1 MNKLIAGISSPS
13 RKQIEDF
20 QRAAS
25 MLPQA
30 EFETK
35 HYFSDGMYCR
45 EVMQPKDSVVIGKVH
60 IKPHLFML
68 LSGEMTIVGNGYR
81 ERVKAPYV
89 LAADGDDKR
98 ALYAHEDS
106 VYVTVHKTDKTNLDE
121 LEKEL
126 IKDDDR
132 YLFDSSN
139 RLKFD
144 VPKFRALTLK
154 IIANERPGFWSD
166 WTPEQRELYASDKWE
181 EFSHSR
187 GYTEPQ
193 IDDFRAWLK
202 MIVDAKLSAVDP
214 FYFIEDL
221 ATAAALDNIR
231 KDLKG
236 EIHKSSRLPPV

>member
-1 MNKLIAGISSPS
+1 
-13 RKQIEDF
+13 
-20 QRAAS
+20 
-25 MLPQA
+25 
-30 EFETK
+30 
-35 HYFSDGMYCR
+35 
-45 EVMQPKDSVVIGKVH
+45 
-60 IKPHLFML
+60 ML

-154 IIANERPGFWSD
+154 IIPMKGLDFGRIGLLSN
-166 WTPEQRELYASDKWE
+166 ASYMPQTSGKN
-181 EFSHSR
+181 SH
-187 GYTEPQ
+187 
-193 IDDFRAWLK
+193 IH
-202 MIVDAKLSAVDP
+202 AVTRSP
-214 FYFIEDL
+214 
-221 ATAAALDNIR
+221 R
-231 KDLKG
+231 
-236 EIHKSSRLPPV
+236 